1 MSTGAASHLLC
12 SVAHMPSEFHT
23 LLDQLIPPEE
33 PDASKGRSRKGLASK
48 RKQAQRRNL
57 MREFESEID
66 KWLSSVAAAVTVEAG
81 KSLIQAANLDETG
94 FGLSLGKGV
103 AKDAAIRKAAE
114 SLGAF
119 ASHQA
124 ISQLLSHPGIFSLLA
139 GISRKHRNTKASQGK
154 RPGAKAL
161 YKKKIEELLRR
172 DIDMDCQAVL
182 SGLEGQEWIIRASN
196 DIWMVAAAEIEGR
209 PDDSVPFKEI
219 RNATL
224 EEAIST
230 IRNNLKKCRTNG
242 FS

>member
-1 MSTGAASHLLC
+1 MISDEYKTVVGMFFPKEAP
-12 SVAHMPSEFHT
+12 SVSRR
-23 LLDQLIPPEE
+23 
-33 PDASKGRSRKGLASK
+33 RSRKCLASDK
-48 RKQAQRRNL
+48 RVARQQKLLPELQMEIETWLTSISTAVAGEAAKTMIRITN
-57 MREFESEID
+57 SE
-66 KWLSSVAAAVTVEAG
+66 A
-81 KSLIQAANLDETG
+81 TG
-94 FGLSLGKGV
+94 FGLSLGRGV
-103 AKDAAIRKAAE
+103 AKDAAIQKAAE
-114 SLGAF
+114 SLGAY

-124 ISQLLSHPGIFSLLA
+124 ISQLLSNHRIFSLLA
-139 GISRKHRNTKASQGK
+139 GISRKYRNTKASQGK

-161 YKKKIEELLRR
+161 YKKKIEGLLRR
-172 DIDMDCQAVL
+172 NIDMDCQAVL

-230 IRNNLKKCRTNG
+230 IRNNLKKCGTDG